1 MELIKNTIIMN
12 FENDK
17 IDNKF
22 EILFNE
28 NILEIIEEVTFIDIV
43 LANLE
48 NRETIKTVNKE
59 DDYMILEIIKNTD
72 SDGKKKNIVEFAE
85 RR

>member
-1 MELIKNTIIMN
+1 MSILWTSFSIGGKIMELIKNTIIMN

-28 NILEIIEEVTFIDIV
+28 NILAPFCPVVKGFRKFFPIY
-43 LANLE
+43 A
-48 NRETIKTVNKE
+48 
-59 DDYMILEIIKNTD
+59 
-72 SDGKKKNIVEFAE
+72 
-85 RR
+85 